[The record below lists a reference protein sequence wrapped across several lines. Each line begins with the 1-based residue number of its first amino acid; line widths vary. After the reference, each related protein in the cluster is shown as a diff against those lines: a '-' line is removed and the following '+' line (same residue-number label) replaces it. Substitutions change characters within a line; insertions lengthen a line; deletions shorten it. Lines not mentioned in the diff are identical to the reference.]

1 MLFIITANS
10 MLQLRS
16 KPAFR
21 GRVMALYGMVFLGST
36 PLGSL
41 IAGAVGEHLGPR
53 VGFLM
58 GAAAAFAVGA
68 VALWW
73 RARVPA
79 AAERRVDIASDVG
92 LEPV

>member
-1 MLFIITANS
+1 

-21 GRVMALYGMVFLGST
+21 GRVMALYGIVFLGST
-36 PLGSL
+36 PIGSL
-41 IAGAVGEHLGPR
+41 LAGAVGEHLGPR

-58 GAAAAFAVGA
+58 GAFAAFAVGG

-73 RARVPA
+73 RSRVPA
-79 AAERRVDIASDVG
+79 PSEIGPDLQRGTG
-92 LEPV
+92 LQTA